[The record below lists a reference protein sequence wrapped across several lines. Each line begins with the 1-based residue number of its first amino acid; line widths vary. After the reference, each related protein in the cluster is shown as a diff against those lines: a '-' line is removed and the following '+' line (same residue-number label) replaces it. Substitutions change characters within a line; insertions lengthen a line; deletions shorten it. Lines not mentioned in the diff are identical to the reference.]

1 MSNIIFVPFLIGQTS
16 IKSQFLTQSFAV
28 KALEKQETEND
39 QIDLSIHVQLSKVE
53 RDATNCVYQQISA
66 TR

>member
-16 IKSQFLTQSFAV
+16 IKSQSLTQSFVV

>member
-1 MSNIIFVPFLIGQTS
+1 MSNIIFVPFLTGQTS

-28 KALEKQETEND
+28 KALKKQETEKD
-39 QIDLSIHVQLSKVE
+39 QIDLSIHVQQSKVE
-53 RDATNCVYQQISA
+53 RNATNCVNQQISA